1 MKKKYK
7 LTNDI
12 FVYHDIK
19 LYRIKALKDFDDVSK
34 GQLGGYIESEKNLS
48 QEGNCWVYDNAMV
61 YNNARV
67 YNNAKI
73 HDSAQVYNHAIIYCN
88 AIVKDNA
95 TVYGDASVFGNACIA
110 QHGCVHDKAEVYGHA
125 YVYCQSEV
133 RDESLVYDYACVCGH
148 SIVRDRSRIND
159 YAVVA
164 GYSKICDS
172 AYICDNAGVINSV
185 IGGKVVIGGYAG
197 IKNAEVFSDRD
208 YIVFKN
214 WWSSGR
220 YFTWT
225 RSNNMW
231 WVGCFYGTGEELVKK
246 AYEDSKEKGIEYERI
261 VNYVNGY
268 TPRKYEKD
276 SI

>member
-1 MKKKYK
+1 M
-7 LTNDI
+7 
-12 FVYHDIK
+12 
-19 LYRIKALKDFDDVSK
+19 
-34 GQLGGYIESEKNLS
+34 
-48 QEGNCWVYDNAMV
+48 
-61 YNNARV
+61 
-67 YNNAKI
+67 
-73 HDSAQVYNHAIIYCN
+73 
-88 AIVKDNA
+88 
-95 TVYGDASVFGNACIA
+95 YGDASVFGNACIA
-110 QHGCVHDKAEVYGHA
+110 QRGWVHDKAEVYGHA
-125 YVYCQSEV
+125 YVYRQSEV

-197 IKNAEVFSDRD
+197 IKNAEVFRDED

-231 WVGCFYGTGEELVKK
+231 YVSCFYGTGKELIEK
-246 AYEDSKEKGIEYERI
+246 AYQDSKEKGIEYERV
-261 VNYVNGY
+261 VNYVNSIIS
-268 TPRKYEKD
+268 TKNEKE

>member
-1 MKKKYK
+1 MKFKIIAQDRLVELLKKER
-7 LTNDI
+7 LLHN
-12 FVYHDIK
+12 IK
-19 LYRIKALKDFDDVSK
+19 LYRIKALKDFDDVNK

-61 YNNARV
+61 YNNAI
-67 YNNAKI
+67 I
-73 HDSAQVYNHAIIYCN
+73 HGN

-95 TVYGDASVFGNACIA
+95 TVYGDAAVFGNACIA
-110 QHGCVHDKAEVYGHA
+110 QHGCVHDQAKVYGHA
-125 YVYCQSEV
+125 YVYHHAWI
-133 RDESLVYDYACVCGH
+133 DGH
-148 SIVRDRSRIND
+148 SIVHDHSRITD

-164 GYSKICDS
+164 GSSKICDS
-172 AYICDNAGVINSV
+172 AYICDNVHIINSV
-185 IGGKVVIGGYAG
+185 IGGNVVIGGYAD
-197 IKNAEVFSDRD
+197 IKNAEVFRDDD

-231 WVGCFYGTGEELVKK
+231 NVGCFYGTGKELIEK
-246 AYEDSKEKGIEYERI
+246 AYQDSKEKGIEYERV
-261 VNYVNGY
+261 VNYVNSIIA
-268 TPRKYEKD
+268 TKNEKE